1 MPEGVEGVGRVHG
14 VEGEAEGEDLEGET
28 HLVESETENRSRQ
41 RRPDGQQKGIVHSKR
56 MWT

>member
-14 VEGEAEGEDLEGET
+14 VEGKAEGEDLEGET

-41 RRPDGQQKGIVHSKR
+41 RRPDGQQKGIVH
-56 MWT
+56 